1 MSGESR
7 GVGGSA
13 RVLVVDDDHRNV
25 RLMESILKTEGY
37 GILRA
42 YDGQEAL
49 DVIEH
54 QIPDLVLLDVM
65 MPRMNGIELCRRL
78 RARHSTRLLPIIMVT
93 ALNAQEDKVH
103 ALETGADDFL
113 SKPINRVVLLAK
125 VRSILRVKSLQD
137 EVERQKE
144 ELERTNDELLRMQQ
158 FKESMTQMVVHDMKN
173 SLTGIMGNVQLIQ
186 MQTDPPV
193 SDRLSE
199 LVQRSQDSCAQLM
212 RMVLNILHIGR
223 LEEHKMP
230 LRPAP
235 LALDQIARDNM
246 NELMSLSTRE
256 GISLES
262 RIPIDLP
269 QPKADPELVGRVIG
283 NLLSNALKHTPR
295 GGRVTLDAR
304 PGPHEV
310 ILTVRD
316 TGAGIP
322 EDLLPHIFDKF
333 RAGASDDG
341 RSSAY
346 DSGLGLTFCQ
356 LAVES
361 HGGRIW
367 IESRSGDGTTVFVA
381 LPMEPAESTSPGNSG
396 EDRESAR
403 RSAA

>member
-113 SKPINRVVLLAK
+113 SKPINRKVLLAK

-144 ELERTNDELLRMQQ
+144 QLERTNDELLRMQR

-199 LVQRSQDSCAQLM
+199 LVQRSQESCAQLM

-223 LEEHKMP
+223 LEENKMP

-283 NLLSNALKHTPR
+283 NLLSNALKHTP
-295 GGRVTLDAR
+295 
-304 PGPHEV
+304 
-310 ILTVRD
+310 
-316 TGAGIP
+316 
-322 EDLLPHIFDKF
+322 
-333 RAGASDDG
+333 
-341 RSSAY
+341 
-346 DSGLGLTFCQ
+346 
-356 LAVES
+356 
-361 HGGRIW
+361 
-367 IESRSGDGTTVFVA
+367 
-381 LPMEPAESTSPGNSG
+381 
-396 EDRESAR
+396 
-403 RSAA
+403 

>member
-1 MSGESR
+1 
-7 GVGGSA
+7 
-13 RVLVVDDDHRNV
+13 
-25 RLMESILKTEGY
+25 
-37 GILRA
+37 
-42 YDGQEAL
+42 
-49 DVIEH
+49 
-54 QIPDLVLLDVM
+54 
-65 MPRMNGIELCRRL
+65 
-78 RARHSTRLLPIIMVT
+78 
-93 ALNAQEDKVH
+93 
-103 ALETGADDFL
+103 
-113 SKPINRVVLLAK
+113 
-125 VRSILRVKSLQD
+125 
-137 EVERQKE
+137 
-144 ELERTNDELLRMQQ
+144 
-158 FKESMTQMVVHDMKN
+158 
-173 SLTGIMGNVQLIQ
+173 
-186 MQTDPPV
+186 
-193 SDRLSE
+193 
-199 LVQRSQDSCAQLM
+199 
-212 RMVLNILHIGR
+212 
-223 LEEHKMP
+223 
-230 LRPAP
+230 
-235 LALDQIARDNM
+235 
-246 NELMSLSTRE
+246 STRE

-367 IESRSGDGTTVFVA
+367 IESRSGEGTTVFVA
-381 LPMEPAESTSPGNSG
+381 LPMEPAGSTSPGNSG
-396 EDRESAR
+396 EECESAG

>member
-7 GVGGSA
+7 EGSGKA

-25 RLMESILKTEGY
+25 RLMESILKAEGY
-37 GILRA
+37 DILKA
-42 YDGQEAL
+42 FDGQEAL
-49 DVIEH
+49 DLIEG

-78 RARHSTRLLPIIMVT
+78 RARHATRLLPIIMVT

-113 SKPINRVVLLAK
+113 SKPINRMVLLAK

-144 ELERTNDELLRMQQ
+144 QLEQANEELLRMQR

-193 SDRLSE
+193 TGRLGE
-199 LVQRSQDSCAQLM
+199 LVQRSQESCDQLM

-230 LRPAP
+230 LRPTP
-235 LALDQIARDNM
+235 LALDEIARDNM
-246 NELMSLSTRE
+246 NELMSLSARE
-256 GISLES
+256 GIVLES
-262 RIPIDLP
+262 RIPTDLP
-269 QPKADPELVGRVIG
+269 QPKADVELVGRVIG

-295 GGRVTLDAR
+295 GGRITLDAR
-304 PGPHEV
+304 PGPDEV
-310 ILTVRD
+310 ILTVDD
-316 TGAGIP
+316 TGDGIP

-333 RAGASDDG
+333 RAGASVDG

-367 IESRSGDGTTVFVA
+367 IESRTGEGTRVFVA
-381 LPMEPAESTSPGNSG
+381 LPMEPSG
-396 EDRESAR
+396 AAALAGSADEGR
-403 RSAA
+403 GAGRPAA

>member
-1 MSGESR
+1 MSGESKTE
-7 GVGGSA
+7 VGGA

-25 RLMESILKTEGY
+25 RLMESILKAEGY
-37 GILRA
+37 EMLRA
-42 YDGQEAL
+42 HDGHEAL
-49 DVIEH
+49 GVIEE
-54 QIPDLVLLDVM
+54 QVPDLVLLDVM

-78 RARHSTRLLPIIMVT
+78 RTRHATRLLPIIMVT
-93 ALNAQEDKVH
+93 ALNAQEDKAH

-113 SKPINRVVLLAK
+113 SKPINRMVLIAK

-144 ELERTNDELLRMQQ
+144 ELERTNEELLRMQQ

-173 SLTGIMGNVQLIQ
+173 SLTGIMGNVQLMQ

-193 SDRLSE
+193 SNRLVE
-199 LVQRSQDSCAQLM
+199 LLQRSQESCAQLL

-230 LRPAP
+230 LRLAP
-235 LALDQIARDNM
+235 LALDLIARDNL

-256 GISLES
+256 GIILES
-262 RIPIDLP
+262 RIPSDLP
-269 QPKADPELVGRVIG
+269 QPKADRELVGRVIG

-310 ILTVRD
+310 ILTVGD
-316 TGAGIP
+316 SGAGIP
-322 EDLLPHIFDKF
+322 EDLLPYIFDKF
-333 RAGASDDG
+333 RAGAPDDG

-346 DSGLGLTFCQ
+346 DSGLGLTFCR

-367 IESRSGDGTTVFVA
+367 IESRTGEGTTVFVA
-381 LPMEPAESTSPGNSG
+381 LPMEPAASATPSESG
-396 EDRESAR
+396 ENGKDTAR
-403 RSAA
+403 PAA